1 MHKPLRLLTR
11 ASVWA
16 PYSRLV
22 GLYGHDLV
30 EDSRHG
36 GVHHVAQARGAVQ
49 EAHEDI
55 PQLGVAVWGILLPL
69 TIVVVLPVNF
79 GEPTF

>member
-1 MHKPLRLLTR
+1 VGTVLG
-11 ASVWA
+11 AA
-16 PYSRLV
+16 RLV